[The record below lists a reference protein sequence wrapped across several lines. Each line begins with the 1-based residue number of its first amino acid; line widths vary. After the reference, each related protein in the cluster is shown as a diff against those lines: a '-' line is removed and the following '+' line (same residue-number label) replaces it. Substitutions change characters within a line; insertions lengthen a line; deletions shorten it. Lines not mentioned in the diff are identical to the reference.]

1 MAAIAGQ
8 IVGQAVGETAK
19 TVGSIAKAAADTF
32 LNPLG
37 NILNEPYEQ
46 RKREQE
52 AKIEQEKLGFES
64 RLKEGMEKLKNQ
76 LDIKLLNAKSDEER
90 KTLFA
95 DYEAKKNQYLLEWN
109 KNLEFKQQE
118 WAREDKQ
125 IFRAWALEDIDREE
139 RDKLRDQLKYLIYT
153 APDSATK
160 ASYAQILASTF
171 GKGKLNTTIPQVLH
185 VHGGALDPYKI
196 NNSTRTQNYIK
207 ELENPVLNEQQKI
220 ELVNRNFK
228 TPVVESAQ
236 LPREDLIY
244 YDEELNKL
252 KTKKNKKPYKKH
264 E

>member
-8 IVGQAVGETAK
+8 VVGQAVGEASK
-19 TVGSIAKAAADTF
+19 TIGSVVKPAADTF

-52 AKIEQEKLGFES
+52 AKIEKEKLELES
-64 RLKEGMEKLKNQ
+64 HLKANIEKLKNQ
-76 LDIKLLNAKSDEER
+76 LDIKLLNAKSDQER
-90 KTLFA
+90 ATLFA
-95 DYEAKKNQYLLEWN
+95 DYELKKNQYLLEWN

-118 WAREDKQ
+118 WAREDRQ
-125 IFRAWALEDIDREE
+125 IFRSWALEDIDREE

-160 ASYAQILASTF
+160 SSYASILASTF
-171 GKGKLNTTIPQVLH
+171 GKGNICETRNETLH
-185 VHGGALDPYKI
+185 IHGGASDPYKI
-196 NNSTRTQNYIK
+196 NDATRTQNYIK

-228 TPVVESAQ
+228 TPVEITQ
-236 LPREDLIY
+236 ITPREDLIY

-252 KTKKNKKPYKKH
+252 KKKKKKLYKKYV
-264 E
+264 